1 MSPSDFDLP
10 LWRGDGDGDGDDDDD
25 GPEVRLMHH
34 DPRWRQEFEQ
44 TRSGIYQYCRGA
56 VTRVE
61 HVGSTALPGLIA
73 RPIIDIVAA
82 AQGIDDLAAATT
94 AIEGMNFRI
103 VETPGWAGP
112 VTTLQ
117 KPRHGSPTHRVML
130 TTLADPLA
138 DRTVRLREVLR
149 GDRELALR
157 FEETKVA
164 RWRRGGGNA
173 AKYALDK
180 AVFFAH
186 LEEQMEP

>member
-1 MSPSDFDLP
+1 MTPSDADLP
-10 LWRGDGDGDGDDDDD
+10 IWPGDDDQ
-25 GPEVRLMHH
+25 PEVRLMHH

-44 TRSGIYQYCRGA
+44 TRSGIFQYCEGR

-73 RPIIDIVAA
+73 RPIIDIIASAV
-82 AQGIDDLAAATT
+82 GLEDLTFSIT

-103 VETPGWAGP
+103 VDTPGWAGP

-117 KPRHGSPTHRVML
+117 KPRHGPATHRVML
-130 TTLADPLA
+130 TTLTDPLA
-138 DRTVRLREVLR
+138 DRTVRLRDTLIA
-149 GDRELALR
+149 DRELALR

-164 RWRRGGGNA
+164 RWRRGGGDA

-180 AVFFAH
+180 AVFFTH
-186 LEEQMEP
+186 LEEQIGHR